1 MDNNINK
8 KVFRFPVKDQEELGN
23 VLLYAH
29 SIYEY
34 VFNGHVGAP
43 IHEKLQ
49 NGAKVLEFGC
59 DAGIWITEVAA
70 EYPNSEFYAVDF
82 SIPASNNV
90 DNITFIKCDIL
101 QKLPFP
107 DDEFDYVFS
116 RDKFLFFEKNN
127 FYDYLSEI
135 LRILK
140 PGGWLE
146 VEYFFNQDITN
157 GPATKLMIDAWHSW
171 IKSHNIVQDFI
182 ESFERY
188 LQETGKVESMS
199 HQLVKVPIGGS
210 NAFGEFTC
218 EVTICYMK
226 STKDF
231 LAPFMNIS
239 FEEFDRLAS
248 TAESEMRAK
257 DCDMSCQLK
266 RIIARKKI
274 PNSKEN

>member
-8 KVFRFPVKDQEELGN
+8 KIFHFPVKDQEELGN

-140 PGGWLE
+140 PGG
-146 VEYFFNQDITN
+146 
-157 GPATKLMIDAWHSW
+157 HSW
-171 IKSHNIVQDFI
+171 LKSHNIVKDFI
-182 ESFERY
+182 ESFESY
-188 LQETGKVESMS
+188 LQEIGKAESMS
-199 HQLVKVPIGGS
+199 HQLVKIR
-210 NAFGEFTC
+210 
-218 EVTICYMK
+218 
-226 STKDF
+226 
-231 LAPFMNIS
+231 L
-239 FEEFDRLAS
+239 EEFERLTS
-248 TAESEMRAK
+248 TTESEMRAK
-257 DCDMSCQLK
+257 YCNMS
-266 RIIARKKI
+266 
-274 PNSKEN
+274 